1 MEDMMGDNLEDFAQW
16 RRTMEARV
24 GTLETKVGEHAFAI
38 RRQEELQAAMDE
50 DMSKVQA
57 EFRAQRGLLQAL
69 RDTQSDHTR
78 RLTTIEGK
86 LLNVEGR
93 LGNVEGRLG
102 NVEGRLENVE
112 GTLHKVHT
120 GVEAIR
126 EMLDRTLN
134 SGT

>member
-1 MEDMMGDNLEDFAQW
+1 MTNNLEDFAQW
-16 RRTMEARV
+16 RRTIEARV

-38 RRQEELQAAMDE
+38 RRQEGLRAAMDE

-69 RDTQSDHTR
+69 HDTQSDHTR
-78 RLTTIEGK
+78 RLTTIEG
-86 LLNVEGR
+86 R
-93 LGNVEGRLG
+93 LGG
-102 NVEGRLENVE
+102 VE
-112 GTLHKVHT
+112 GTLHMVHT

-134 SGT
+134 SES